1 MSEAVQ
7 TLAVIFCSRLEL
19 KKVQT
24 ALSEHLET
32 LPKIWVGGNSAR
44 VWVKTASSAAIIFF
58 LVYSVMWCGAYVKCY
73 MACSGMVLWLTN

>member
-1 MSEAVQ
+1 M
-7 TLAVIFCSRLEL
+7 IFCSGLEL
-19 KKVQT
+19 QKAQT
-24 ALSEHLET
+24 ARSERFEI
-32 LPKIWVGGNSAR
+32 LPKNHGGGNSAR